1 MPKRR
6 PAPWNKRKKEENMEE
21 LTYPFN
27 NQMILNSQKRLKQ
40 QLLEQQQEFQEKKIA
55 ILSGSTVGEL
65 QGVLEIFLLN
75 DGIKP
80 VFLQGD
86 YNRYYEEAVFEND
99 RLKKFM
105 PDIIYVHISVRDLI
119 GLINTSIQTAEYTL
133 PKAENIFQHFREILD
148 SIKKKYNCCIIIN
161 NFEPLPYRI
170 LGNADVWHPLGE
182 LNLGN
187 QVNQLLYQYVREH
200 EEIYI
205 NDLNY
210 EASDYGLQQ
219 WFDEPYWYMFKYP
232 FSLDAIPLVAFNIA
246 NIIKSAAGKKHKLII
261 TDLDNTL
268 WGGIIGDDGLEK
280 IELGRETPAGMAY
293 QDFQIYLKKLYLKGI
308 TLSVCS
314 KNETET
320 AKQGFQHRNSIL
332 KTENFMSF
340 KANWNPKPLNISE
353 TLKEINV
360 MPNSTVF
367 LDDNPTERDQ
377 AATAFPEMSVPCLDK
392 VEEYRNILDKSGY
405 FETTSITSD
414 DLNRNTYYKGNIS
427 RKKEEHRFADY
438 GKYLHSLNMTAKI
451 YKIDE
456 ENIVRTVQLLNKT
469 NQFNLTT
476 IRYTQ
481 EELTQYLLSDRHF
494 GICGRLTDKFGDN
507 GIVTVLL
514 GERKDNS
521 FVIQNWIM
529 SCRVFKRELEYAIFD
544 VLVQFCKDNKVDE
557 IIGDF
562 IPTNKNTPVSGLL
575 SSLGFESL
583 KELKHGSRWIYHIP
597 DSYHKMNQ
605 YIKIEECP
613 IYE

>member
-1 MPKRR
+1 MK
-6 PAPWNKRKKEENMEE
+6 E

-27 NQMILNSQKRLKQ
+27 NQIILNSQKRLKQ
-40 QLLEQQQEFQEKKIA
+40 QLLEQKQEFQEKKIA

-99 RLKKFM
+99 RLKEFM
-105 PDIIYVHISVRDLI
+105 PDIVYVHISVRDLI

-133 PKAENIFQHFREILD
+133 PEAENIFQHFREILD

-182 LNLGN
+182 LNLIN
-187 QVNQLLYQYVREH
+187 KVNQLLYQYVREH
-200 EEIYI
+200 EEIYV

-210 EASDYGLQQ
+210 EASDYGLRQ
-219 WFDEPYWYMFKYP
+219 WFDESYWYMFKYP
-232 FSLDAIPLVAFNIA
+232 FSLDAIPSVAFNIA
-246 NIIKSAAGKKHKLII
+246 NIIKSAAGKSHKLII

-280 IELGRETPAGMAY
+280 IELGTETPAGMAY

-332 KTENFMSF
+332 KMENFMSF
-340 KANWNPKPLNISE
+340 KANWNPKPSNISE
-353 TLKEINV
+353 ILKEINF
-360 MPNSTVF
+360 MSNSAVF

-377 AATAFPEMSVPCLDK
+377 AASAFNEMSVPCLDN
-392 VEEYRNILDKSGY
+392 VEKYRNILDKSGY

-414 DLNRNTYYKGNIS
+414 DLNRNAYYKGNIS
-427 RKKEEHRFADY
+427 RKEEEHKFADY
-438 GKYLHSLNMTAKI
+438 GRYLHSLNMTAKI
-451 YKIDE
+451 NKISE
-456 ENIVRTVQLLNKT
+456 ENIVRTVQLINKT

-481 EELTQYLLSDRHF
+481 EELTQYLLPDSHF

-514 GERKDNS
+514 GELKGNS
-521 FVIQNWIM
+521 FFIQNWIM

-544 VLVQFCKDNKVDE
+544 VLVQLCKNNKVDD

-562 IPTNKNTPVSGLL
+562 IPTNKNMPVSGLF

-583 KELKHGSRWIYHIP
+583 EELKHGSRWIYHIP
-597 DSYHKMNQ
+597 DFYQKMNRH
-605 YIKIEECP
+605 IKIEECA